1 MTIHEGSLT
10 PIGLLVLGHGSRIP
24 KGACHGDLALLIL
37 GSLAASGVAVA
48 YFLVNFDF
56 TPRGER
62 HVHRNHAVGAVRLI
76 GVDG

>member
-10 PIGLLVLGHGSRIP
+10 PVGLLVLGHGSRIP
-24 KGACHGDLALLIL
+24 KGACRRDFALLVL
-37 GSLAASGVAVA
+37 GSPVASWVAVA
-48 YFLVNFDF
+48 YFSFNFDF
-56 TPRGER
+56 TPHGER